1 MKNFS
6 IIESSNWPAYDL
18 KITLKPCFRCNQQ
31 CWFCNE
37 YDNSTPMWSSSDCE
51 TVIHKLSTLP
61 EKYKKIFVYFYG
73 GEPTLSSNWEF
84 LHELLFEQLSDR
96 ELFIQTQTN
105 MSIKYDRLKAF
116 FELCKHKPTAHQIDI
131 CSSYHVGMQRVED
144 FIDKMRLCD
153 KYKSLGLCFFS
164 TEVGKEE
171 QMMNDFHAITRA
183 FPEKLK
189 MKFTVIPK
197 LKTRDFPEYQTLLK
211 DEELAGEDDG
221 QYLEF
226 RYFTRK
232 YPELL
237 NYLEE
242 EWTFDVDDKRMNYVD
257 VKHQKI
263 HEKFKYMHCECG
275 TKGVVIDHTLTVYHC
290 NDDNYQNI
298 NPTKL
303 HDVDFSSYLS
313 RDVICLNRRCWDGLD
328 FNKYRK

>member
-6 IIESSNWPAYDL
+6 IIKSSNWPSYDL

-31 CWFCNE
+31 CWFCDE
-37 YDNSTPMWSSSDCE
+37 YDNTTPMWNSNDCM
-51 TVIHKLSTLP
+51 TVVSKLSSLP
-61 EKYKKIFVYFYG
+61 KKYKKIFIYFYG

-84 LHELLFEQLSDR
+84 LHELLFKHLSDR

-105 MSIKYDRLKAF
+105 MSISYTRLEAF
-116 FELCKHKPTAHQIDI
+116 FDLCKHKPDTHQIDI
-131 CSSYHVGMQRVED
+131 CSSYHVGMQRVEK
-144 FIDKMRLCD
+144 FIAKMKLCD
-153 KYKSLGLCFFS
+153 KHKSLGLCFFS
-164 TEVGKEE
+164 TEVGKER
-171 QMMNDFHAITRA
+171 QMMNDFHAISQEY
-183 FPEKLK
+183 PKKIK

-197 LKTRDFPEYQTLLK
+197 LKTRGILEYEPLLK
-211 DEELAGEDDG
+211 DVELAGEDDG
-221 QYLEF
+221 QYLEY

-242 EWTFDVDDKRMNYVD
+242 EWSFDVDDKRMNYVD
-257 VKHQKI
+257 VKHHKI
-263 HEKFKYMHCECG
+263 HERFKYMHCECG

-303 HDVDFSSYLS
+303 NDVDFNSYLS

-328 FNKYRK
+328 FTKYKK

>member
-6 IIESSNWPAYDL
+6 IIKSKGWPEYDL

-51 TVIHKLSTLP
+51 VVVKKLSDLP
-61 EKYKKIFVYFYG
+61 EKYKKIFIYFYG
-73 GEPTLSSNWEF
+73 GEPTLSSNWEY

-105 MSIKYDRLKAF
+105 MSVKYDRLQAF
-116 FELCKHKPTAHQIDI
+116 FELCKDKPSNHRIDI
-131 CSSYHVGMQRVED
+131 CSSYHVGMQNVED
-144 FIDKMRLCD
+144 FIDKMKLCD
-153 KYKSLGLCFFS
+153 EYKSLGLCFFS
-164 TEVGKEE
+164 TEVGKED
-171 QMMNDFHAITRA
+171 QMMKDFHAIA
-183 FPEKLK
+183 KIFPEKLK
-189 MKFTVIPK
+189 MKFTVVPK
-197 LKTRDFPEYQTLLK
+197 LKTSGLPEYESLLR
-211 DEELAGEDDG
+211 DEELVGDDDG

-242 EWTFDVDDKRMNYVD
+242 EWTFIVDDERMNYVD
-257 VKHQKI
+257 VKHRKI

-298 NPTKL
+298 NPVGL
-303 HDVDFSSYLS
+303 ECVDFSTYLS
-313 RDVICLNRRCWDGLD
+313 KDIRCLNRRCWDGLD
-328 FNKYRK
+328 FRKYKK

>member
-6 IIESSNWPAYDL
+6 IIKSNNWPVYDL

-37 YDNSTPMWSSSDCE
+37 YDNTTPMWSSSDCKA
-51 TVIHKLSTLP
+51 VINKLSNLP
-61 EKYKKIFVYFYG
+61 RKYKKIFIYFYG
-73 GEPTLSSNWEF
+73 GEPTLTSNWEF
-84 LHELLFEQLSDR
+84 LHELLFEHLSDR

-105 MSIKYDRLKAF
+105 MSIKYDRLEAF
-116 FELCKHKPTAHQIDI
+116 FNMCKYRPDAHQIDI
-131 CSSYHVGMQRVED
+131 CSSYHIGMQKVET

-153 KYKSLGLCFFS
+153 KHESLGLCFFS

-171 QMMNDFHAITRA
+171 QMMRDFHAIA
-183 FPEKLK
+183 HEFPEKIK

-197 LKTRDFPEYQTLLK
+197 LKNQNFPEYESLLK
-211 DEELAGEDDG
+211 DKELAGEDDG
-221 QYLEF
+221 QYLEY

-232 YPELL
+232 YPEMLK
-237 NYLEE
+237 YLEE

-257 VKHQKI
+257 VKHRKI

-298 NPTKL
+298 NSTKL
-303 HDVDFSSYLS
+303 HEVDFNSYLS
-313 RDVICLNRRCWDGLD
+313 RDVVCLNRRCWDGLD